1 LVLASYV
8 SRQSAVSGRDT
19 ESSFRRFLGNQLY
32 LEEIQCQAL
41 GPVGFS
47 KVTEVVLARLRFS
60 RQSAVSGRDTE
71 SSFRR
76 FVGDQLQINVGLEL
90 WVL

>member
-1 LVLASYV
+1 M
-8 SRQSAVSGRDT
+8 SGRDT
-19 ESSFRRFLGNQLY
+19 ESSFQRFLNNQLY

-47 KVTEVVLARLRFS
+47 KVTKVVLARLRFS
-60 RQSAVSGRDTE
+60 RLSAVSGRDTE

-76 FVGDQLQINVGLEL
+76 FLGDQLQMNVGLEL
-90 WVL
+90 RVP

>member
-1 LVLASYV
+1 LVLVSYV

-19 ESSFRRFLGNQLY
+19 ESSFRRFLSNQLY
-32 LEEIQCQAL
+32 LEKIQCQAL

-47 KVTEVVLARLRFS
+47 KITEVILARLRFS
-60 RQSAVSGRDTE
+60 RLLAVSGRDTE

-76 FVGDQLQINVGLEL
+76 FLGDQLQINVGLKL
-90 WVL
+90 QVL